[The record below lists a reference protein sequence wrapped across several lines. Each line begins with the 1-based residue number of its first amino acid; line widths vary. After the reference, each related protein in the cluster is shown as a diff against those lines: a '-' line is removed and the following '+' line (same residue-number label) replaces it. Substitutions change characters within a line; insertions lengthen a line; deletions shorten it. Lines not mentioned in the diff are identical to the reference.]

1 MISKGKMQSARGKMN
16 VREQERPHH
25 HFEFCNLHF
34 SLSNKYLHFV
44 RNFPEQSQ
52 DRLGLVRCQ
61 AAHATGRRDETLPED
76 GFAVQAFLLQPINA
90 LMEPCDKHIRGL
102 ISRVGT
108 CGDNTPC
115 ERTSPVNEFPDIAGI
130 E

>member
-61 AAHATGRRDETLPED
+61 AAHATGRRDETLPEMVLRSKPS
-76 GFAVQAFLLQPINA
+76 FSSR
-90 LMEPCDKHIRGL
+90 LMPL
-102 ISRVGT
+102 WSLAISI
-108 CGDNTPC
+108 
-115 ERTSPVNEFPDIAGI
+115 S
-130 E
+130 